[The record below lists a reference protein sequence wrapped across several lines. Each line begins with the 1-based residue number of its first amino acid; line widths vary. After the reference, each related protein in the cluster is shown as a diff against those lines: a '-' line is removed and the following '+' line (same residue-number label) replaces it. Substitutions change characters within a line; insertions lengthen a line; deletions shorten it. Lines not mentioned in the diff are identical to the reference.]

1 MMRIDAWIQS
11 NLDRLFISY
20 KANQKR
26 IPLHKQQTQKKDHS
40 SKLEKVKFSEKDD
53 LEIKF
58 KVEDK
63 HDFIT
68 RDDMKKEFIESI
80 NYQ

>member
-1 MMRIDAWIQS
+1 M
-11 NLDRLFISY
+11 
-20 KANQKR
+20 
-26 IPLHKQQTQKKDHS
+26 KQQS
-40 SKLEKVKFSEKDD
+40 RNENEAVRSKTKFSDKDD

-68 RDDMKKEFIESI
+68 RDDMK
-80 NYQ
+80 